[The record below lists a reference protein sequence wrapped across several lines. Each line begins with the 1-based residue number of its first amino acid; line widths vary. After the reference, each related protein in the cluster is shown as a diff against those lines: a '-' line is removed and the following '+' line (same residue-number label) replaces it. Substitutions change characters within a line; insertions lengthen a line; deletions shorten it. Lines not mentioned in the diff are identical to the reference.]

1 MYGRDATLPIE
12 FVIPT
17 LQAQLPEKDQQDDL
31 LKRVQRL
38 TGKTDEDRLVV
49 QDRIYKEQQKQ
60 KELHDS
66 SLREIKFKIGEL
78 VLLYKS
84 HLREKQKLEER
95 WKGPYRIHEVLGNG
109 AYKIRTLDEK
119 ILKTPVNS
127 ERLKRYHQRH
137 LNDQQQ

>member
-1 MYGRDATLPIE
+1 MYGRDVTLLIE

-17 LQAQLPEKDQQDDL
+17 LQAQLPEIDQQEDL
-31 LKRVQRL
+31 LKRIQRL
-38 TGKTDEDRLVV
+38 TGKVNEDRLAV
-49 QDRIYKEQQKQ
+49 QDRIHIEQQRQ

-66 SLREIKFKIGEL
+66 SLKEVKFKIGEF

-84 HLREKQKLEER
+84 YLRGKQKLEER
-95 WKGPYRIHEVLGNG
+95 WKGPYRIHEILGNG
-109 AYKIRTLDEK
+109 AYKIRTLDER

-137 LNDQQQ
+137 LDDQQQ